1 MFFFIFLGFNFFYI
15 SFPIQVASGLK
26 RSVAQMRIF
35 YTVLTGMMIL
45 VQGPILRN
53 AMLKFFEEQLVKI
66 ESVIL
71 GVNFILFIANN
82 TVLV

>member
-1 MFFFIFLGFNFFYI
+1 MYFFIFLGFNFFYI
-15 SFPIQVASGLK
+15 SFSIQVASSLK
-26 RSVAQMRIF
+26 WSVQQMRIF
-35 YTVLTGMMIL
+35 YAVLTGVMIL

-71 GVNFILFIANN
+71 GVNFILFIANK

>member
-15 SFPIQVASGLK
+15 SFPIQVSSCLK

>member
-1 MFFFIFLGFNFFYI
+1 MYFFIFLGFNFFYI
-15 SFPIQVASGLK
+15 SFSIQVASSLK
-26 RSVAQMRIF
+26 WSVQQMRIF
-35 YTVLTGMMIL
+35 YAVLTGVMIL
-45 VQGPILRN
+45 VQGPILRK
-53 AMLKFFEEQLVKI
+53 AMLKFFEEQLVII

>member
-1 MFFFIFLGFNFFYI
+1 MYFFIFLGFNFFYI
-15 SFPIQVASGLK
+15 SFLIQVALGLK

-71 GVNFILFIANN
+71 GVNFILITANN